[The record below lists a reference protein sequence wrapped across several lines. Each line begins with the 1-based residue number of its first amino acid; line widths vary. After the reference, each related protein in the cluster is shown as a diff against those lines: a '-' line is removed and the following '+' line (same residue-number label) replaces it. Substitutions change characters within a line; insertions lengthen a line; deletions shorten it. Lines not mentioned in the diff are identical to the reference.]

1 MSEFSLTTVFV
12 LPVGNALPASGS
24 TQNLIAGKFGVFKD
38 DARTI
43 ATSGNIATA
52 NYIQFFQGHDATIG
66 AVIGSKPSD
75 KIKLSKVKNFYKVT
89 GTNTA
94 NVQITT
100 LSTFTAEC
108 GEDLTL
114 TLRAHSSYIDM
125 LAFNGLTRSVT
136 IKTPCCACGVSPCTV
151 VDNEAVVDLFMAKLA
166 QTTIQ
171 VGAESL
177 NIGTFF
183 TFTKTGAT
191 TTAALVITGKPL
203 TQYGQPCDVSANP
216 YQYDRMWF
224 RTFVTEGPATT
235 ADFQVFDACD
245 TTAVVTVTQRSSY
258 PRLTSKEV
266 KQMEINYF
274 SYQSPFKHLFT
285 TSGYNQYFETFVTDG
300 IVYDQYVIQ
309 FDELLQESAWTANQ
323 KQDERVILYIPQ
335 GEGAVIETMLT
346 AYIGAPTNET
356 GGTITTS
363 PVTP

>member
-1 MSEFSLTTVFV
+1 MSEYSLTTVFV

-24 TQNLIAGKFGVFKD
+24 TQNLTAGKFGVFKD

-43 ATSGNIATA
+43 ATNANIAAA

-75 KIKLSKVKNFYKVT
+75 KIKVTKVKNFYKVT

-100 LSTFTAEC
+100 LSNFTAEC

-125 LAFNGLTRSVT
+125 LAYNGLTRSVT

-151 VDNEAVVDLFMAKLA
+151 VDNEAVVNLFMAKLA
-166 QTTIQ
+166 QASIQ
-171 VGAESL
+171 VGTESF

-191 TTAALVITGKPL
+191 TTAALVITGNAL

-224 RTFVTEGPATT
+224 HTFVTEGPATT
-235 ADFQVFDACD
+235 ADFSVYDACD
-245 TTAVVTVTQRSSY
+245 TTALITVTQRSSF

-266 KQMEINYF
+266 KQMEFNYF

-285 TSGYNQYFETFVTDG
+285 INGYNQYFESFVTDG
-300 IVYDQYVIQ
+300 TVYDQYVIQ
-309 FDELLQESAWTANQ
+309 FDEVFQENSWTANQ
-323 KQDERVILYIPQ
+323 RQDEKVIIYIPQ
-335 GEGAVIETMLT
+335 GEGATIETMLT
-346 AYIGAPTNET
+346 TYLGAPVVET